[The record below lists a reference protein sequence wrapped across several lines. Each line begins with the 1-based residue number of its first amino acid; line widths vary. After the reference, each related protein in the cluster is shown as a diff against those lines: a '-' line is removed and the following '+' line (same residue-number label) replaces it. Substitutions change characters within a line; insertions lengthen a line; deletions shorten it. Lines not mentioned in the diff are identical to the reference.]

1 MDYYS
6 VLFHRKNGD
15 KVPLKGDFYECLF
28 AKSIEY
34 KLLNYIKSTG
44 TQYVVTDIVL
54 TYSMKIEMTV
64 QFDNLKLNQ
73 AAQNQILFGYYAS
86 ATADENAPCFAINLN
101 AAYYEDTPQIE
112 NGVFYYYG
120 YRWSSDIDQTI
131 HLSKVV
137 SSVQLQLII
146 QHGVC
151 KFSDLTTDISGIPV
165 TRHAPSIGMPIF
177 GGYLYD
183 ARRPGYFPYK
193 VRDFTLYNFKIYDGQ
208 TLIHDLRPAERFDG
222 VLGLLDI
229 ITNKFYSNAGTGTFV
244 KGEYIN

>member
-54 TYSMKIEMTV
+54 TYGMKVEMTA
-64 QFDNLKLNQ
+64 QFNNLKLNQ
-73 AAQNQILFGYYAS
+73 TARNQILFGYYGAG
-86 ATADENAPCFAINLN
+86 NAPCFSINLN
-101 AAYYEDTPQIE
+101 AAYYYGDTSQIE
-112 NGVFYYYG
+112 NVVFYYCGYG
-120 YRWSSDIDQTI
+120 WASDIDQTI

-137 SSVQLQLII
+137 SSVPLQLII
-146 QHGVC
+146 QRGVC
-151 KFSDLTTDISGIPV
+151 QFSDLTTDISGIPV
-165 TRHAPSIGMPIF
+165 TRPVPSVGMPIF
-177 GGYLYD
+177 GGYFD
-183 ARRPGYFPYK
+183 NGITTGYFPYK

-208 TLIHDLRPAERFDG
+208 TLIHNLRPAERFDG
-222 VLGLLDI
+222 VIGLLDT

-244 KGEYIN
+244 KG